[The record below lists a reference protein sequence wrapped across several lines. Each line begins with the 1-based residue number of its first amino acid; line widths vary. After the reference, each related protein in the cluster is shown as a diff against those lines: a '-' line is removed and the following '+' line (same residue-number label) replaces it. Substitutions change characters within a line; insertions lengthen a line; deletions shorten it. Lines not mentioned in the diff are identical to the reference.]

1 MWSFS
6 SCQIQGRGHIKNHV
20 PCQDKTKTI
29 FENGTYV
36 IALADGAGS
45 AKLSHYGASCVVESI
60 GDLFIHHFEDL
71 YANEDGRQVKL
82 AIMEKVLNHRF
93 AIPMIVEPMRNQY

>member
-1 MWSFS
+1 MELVLQSFL
-6 SCQIQGRGHIKNHV
+6 IMV
-20 PCQDKTKTI
+20 LL
-29 FENGTYV
+29 
-36 IALADGAGS
+36 AL
-45 AKLSHYGASCVVESI
+45 LR